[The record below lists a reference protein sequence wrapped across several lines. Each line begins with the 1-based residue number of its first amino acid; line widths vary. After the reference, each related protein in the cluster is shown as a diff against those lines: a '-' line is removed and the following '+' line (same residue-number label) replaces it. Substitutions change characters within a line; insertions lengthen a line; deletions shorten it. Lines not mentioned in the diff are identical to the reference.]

1 LDEARHAL
9 GLVRREII
17 RKLQGKH
24 QFGTQPNG
32 CACMPEGTAEAG
44 GYFNGL
50 ADRLC
55 AKGPNTTRHRRRCY
69 PYSGKPSPA
78 A

>member
-1 LDEARHAL
+1 
-9 GLVRREII
+9 
-17 RKLQGKH
+17 
-24 QFGTQPNG
+24 
-32 CACMPEGTAEAG
+32 MPEGTAEAG